1 MENDILKY
9 QKAYMAIVES
19 LKLNEEVLATMVFG
33 SMVSGDLWKESD
45 IDLLVIIKE
54 RMDNIKNIYMEQ
66 NGVPIHIKLMGKSK
80 FVLLNENDIKGGFFH
95 RIFASSKL
103 VFSKDKDITEKY
115 DSGRYYPDIDREK
128 WNMVY
133 ISDLLKSIGLCKKY
147 LNNNR
152 IYTSYYSA
160 VKCVEEFSKLYIN
173 YSGYMINKDDV
184 NMLININD
192 DFKNYIDKLFFSK
205 DNVEEAIIQAIKK
218 IEEFI
223 NKNIKSITS
232 ILIDFMRDKDKKLS
246 AEDISTDIVFKEFSI
261 NFEEILSKLW
271 EFKIIRKETREYK
284 IRNGKSLCVE
294 NVYYL

>member
-1 MENDILKY
+1 
-9 QKAYMAIVES
+9 MAIVES

-223 NKNIKSITS
+223 NKNMKSITS

>member
-54 RMDNIKNIYMEQ
+54 RMDHIKNIYMEQ

-192 DFKNYIDKLFFSK
+192 DFKNYVDKLFFSK

-223 NKNIKSITS
+223 NKNMKSITS